1 MTTTVFGNGMLT
13 LAMVTGS
20 APVTA
25 TPPKSTIR
33 WEYRTLT
40 KDQLMNLGKKDL
52 AAALN
57 RLGEDGWELAA
68 VDGIYIFKRLRGP
81 VYRRA
86 EDIRDHIKIR
96 EAQVEQ
102 QKDRVAWTERMGK
115 KGFLATTQIQFERDW
130 LQRLEL
136 ALARACRELERL
148 PEENREPVPPPH
160 LRDKLG
166 R

>member
-1 MTTTVFGNGMLT
+1 MTTTVFSYALLT

-40 KDQLMNLGKKDL
+40 KDQLLNLGKTDL

-68 VDGIYIFKRLRGP
+68 VDGVYIFKRLRGP

-86 EDIRDHIKIR
+86 EDIRDDIKIL

-102 QKDRVAWTERMGK
+102 QKDRVAWAERMGK

-136 ALARACRELERL
+136 ALARARRELDRL
-148 PEENREPVPPPH
+148 PEESRETVPPPH
-160 LRDKLG
+160 PVEKPNR
-166 R
+166 